1 MLGTFKVLALIIYN
15 DERKVATTNMVRAKN
30 KEEAKKKIKEKYMK
44 NPGACE
50 IIIDEERDIIRL
62 I

>member
-15 DERKVATTNMVRAKN
+15 DERKVVTNNMVRAKN
-30 KEEAKKKIKEKYMK
+30 KEEAKKKIEKKYMK

-50 IIIDEERDIIRL
+50 IIIEEERDIIRL